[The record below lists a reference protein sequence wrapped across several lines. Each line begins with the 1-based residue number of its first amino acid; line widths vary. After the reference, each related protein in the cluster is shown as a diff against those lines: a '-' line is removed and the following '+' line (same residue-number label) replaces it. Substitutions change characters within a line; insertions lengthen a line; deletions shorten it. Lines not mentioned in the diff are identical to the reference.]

1 MDFELNETQRMI
13 QATARSFAE
22 KEVKPLARKVD
33 REHYYPIELVPKM
46 AELGFMGM
54 YVPEQWG
61 GTGLDVVSYAI
72 ALEEICAACATT
84 GVIMSVNN
92 SLVSDPILRM
102 GTDEQREQWLKPLAS
117 GQKLGCFCLSEPGT
131 GSDAANQA
139 TRAERK
145 GDVWV
150 LNGTK
155 NWITNG
161 PFAHIALIFAMS
173 APEKGVKGITAFLV
187 DTKNTPG
194 YSVGAIEDKLGICG
208 SATCQ
213 IILDNAEVPAAN
225 VLGTENEGFKV
236 AMSTLDGGRIGIA
249 AQAVGIG
256 RAAFEAARDYSKE
269 RTAFG
274 GPISQFQAIQFYL
287 ADMATRLDAARLLTL
302 RAAHLKDR
310 NESYGAAA
318 AKAKVFASE
327 VANWVATKAIQI
339 HGGNGYSRE
348 YPVERHFRDAKIT
361 EIYEGT
367 SEIQRIVIAR
377 DVLRD

>member
-1 MDFELNETQRMI
+1 MDFELTETQRMI
-13 QATARSFAE
+13 QDTARSFAE
-22 KEVKPLARKVD
+22 KEVKPLARKID
-33 REHYYPIELVPKM
+33 REHYFPTELLPKM

-54 YVPEQWG
+54 FVPEQWG
-61 GTGLDVVSYAI
+61 GSGLDVVSYVLAM
-72 ALEEICAACATT
+72 EEISAACATT

-102 GTDEQREQWLKPLAS
+102 GSDEQKEKWLAPLAS
-117 GQKLGCFCLSEPGT
+117 GEKLGCFCLSEPGT
-131 GSDAANQA
+131 GSDAANQSA
-139 TRAERK
+139 RAVRK

-161 PFAHIALIFAMS
+161 PFADTALVFAMS
-173 APEKGVKGITAFLV
+173 DPSRGVKGITAFLI
-187 DTKNTPG
+187 DKDAAG
-194 YSVGAIEDKLGICG
+194 YSTGAVEDKLGICG
-208 SATCQ
+208 SGTCQ
-213 IILDNAEVPAAN
+213 VILEDCEVPAGD
-225 VLGTENEGFKV
+225 VLGKENEGFKV

-249 AQAVGIG
+249 AQALGIA
-256 RAAFEAARDYSKE
+256 RAAFHAAREYSKE
-269 RTAFG
+269 RKAFG

-302 RAAHLKDR
+302 RAAQLKDR
-310 NESYGAAA
+310 KGNYGSAA

-327 VANWVATKAIQI
+327 TANWIASKAVQV

-348 YPVERHFRDAKIT
+348 YDVERHFRDAKIT

-367 SEIQRIVIAR
+367 SEIQRLVIAR